1 MKQTF
6 KRWSKVLD
14 KFVDVLGK
22 ETDTLTCLVCKEEKN
37 QKFFHLCMK
46 DNFNNYRI
54 RTTCAQCYNED
65 RTHRRQMNLLYEK
78 PERCEICNKEKDLFP
93 DHSHITKKHRGWLC
107 RGCNTAIGQLGD
119 TIKGLKKAIQ
129 YLIERDVYDK

>member
-1 MKQTF
+1 MKKITF
-6 KRWSKVLD
+6 KRWSKLLD

-22 ETDTLTCLVCKEEKN
+22 ETDTLCCLVCNQIKN

-54 RTTCAQCYNED
+54 RTTCAECYNRD
-65 RTHRRQMNLLYEK
+65 RNLRRQMDILYEK
-78 PERCEICNKEKDLFP
+78 PEVCDICEKIKELFP
-93 DHSHITKKHRGWLC
+93 DHSHKTNTHRGWLC

-119 TIKGLKKAIQ
+119 TKESLEKAIQ
-129 YLIERDVYDK
+129 YLIKRDT